1 MPELKVKNATKKTSK
16 RRQPQREFVFS
27 TLEQTMLKRI
37 GRKIH
42 KDLFEQ
48 KRAVEAL
55 AIELGIARSTLR
67 EIIAGRSNARILTLN
82 QIAEGLGYK
91 GLVEFLLQA

>member
-1 MPELKVKNATKKTSK
+1 MPELKVKNSSKKTSK

-27 TLEQTMLKRI
+27 SAEQNMLKRL
-37 GRKIH
+37 GRKIQ
-42 KDLFEQ
+42 KDLHEQ
-48 KRAVEAL
+48 ERAVESL

-91 GLVEFLLQA
+91 SLVEFLRQA